1 MYLSVCIS
9 DGSFSKPHFAFEG
22 EWNRAV
28 VQVNKKNQ
36 TSNQTK
42 AQTPNA
48 TKGVI
53 SCICLLR
60 TYNFYD
66 FVFCLAVSRVYE
78 HREASAAPQLNP
90 PLARKL
96 NFF

>member
-66 FVFCLAVSRVYE
+66 FVFVWL
-78 HREASAAPQLNP
+78 
-90 PLARKL
+90 
-96 NFF
+96 